1 MGVGKPSLINRI
13 FKVDLVLRSQL
24 LNYSLMLTLPQNV
37 YEYTAGEADIN
48 KEIYPANNDCW
59 VLHYSLAYGSGE
71 VENFRK
77 LTEFIDHRTGNANV
91 RDRLHAIWYIPP
103 SLLYT

>member
-48 KEIYPANNDCW
+48 KEIYPANNED
-59 VLHYSLAYGSGE
+59 
-71 VENFRK
+71 RK
-77 LTEFIDHRTGNANV
+77 SV
-91 RDRLHAIWYIPP
+91 V
-103 SLLYT
+103 